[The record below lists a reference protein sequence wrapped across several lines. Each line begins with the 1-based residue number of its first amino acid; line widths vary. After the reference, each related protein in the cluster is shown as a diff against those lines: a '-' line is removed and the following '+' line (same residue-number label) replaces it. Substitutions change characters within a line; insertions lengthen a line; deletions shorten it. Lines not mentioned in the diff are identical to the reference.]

1 MVHPAQY
8 STSSRREELNLN
20 PFLEQLRSLGPA
32 RLATMAG
39 VAVGL
44 IGFIIFFAIRFSGAP
59 MDLLYGNLSP
69 TDSREI
75 AQQLQSDGVPFQTD
89 DNGAEILVPADQVTP
104 IRMQMAELGLPSG
117 GSMGYEV
124 FDSMDA
130 LGSTNFMQNVN
141 LVRALEGE
149 LARTIKSIDN
159 VQNARV
165 HLVLA
170 QREMFTRDVQDPTAS
185 VYIKMRVGRLAENQ
199 VTAVQNLIA
208 AAIPRLKPSNISIV
222 DERGRLLSRS
232 FDNDEQMVQQQ
243 QEQARTSLEQ
253 RLAQSVISLVESS
266 LGTGKVRAEVRADM
280 DYDKVVT
287 AEERFNPDEQVIVSS
302 VTVTDTGSM
311 VESQPDDVT
320 VAGQLPDAGLNG
332 GNGTARSQENTERTE
347 ETVNYEIS
355 KTTINQVRESGVI
368 KRLSVAVLVDGSY
381 VEGENGE
388 RVFQPLPE
396 ETMTKIESLVQSAVG
411 YDANRGDQ
419 IEVINMPF
427 TGLDEFEVEE
437 PFELF
442 GFAKEEIL
450 RMAEG
455 LGVALVAVL
464 VILLVVRPLVT
475 RAFEAMP
482 SGDDA
487 LMTSDIAQL
496 TGPGGVPMPMAQQ
509 EEEEDLDELID
520 IDKVE
525 GRVKASSLRKIGDIV
540 DKHPE
545 EALSIVRM
553 WLYQE
558 S

>member
-1 MVHPAQY
+1 M
-8 STSSRREELNLN
+8 N
-20 PFLEQLRSLGPA
+20 PFVQQLRSLGPA
-32 RLATMAG
+32 RLAAMAG

-44 IGFIIFFAIRFSGAP
+44 IGFIIFFATRFSGAP
-59 MDLLYGNLSP
+59 MDLLYGNLNP

-75 AQQLQSDGVPFQTD
+75 IQQLQTDGVPFQTAD
-89 DNGAEILVPADQVTP
+89 DGAEILVPADRVTP
-104 IRMQMAELGLPSG
+104 LRMQMAGLGLPSG

-124 FDSMDA
+124 FDDMDA

-149 LARTIKSIDN
+149 LARTIKAIDG

-185 VYIKMRVGRLAENQ
+185 VYIKMASGRLADTQ
-199 VTAVQNLIA
+199 VSAIQHLIA

-222 DERGRLLSRS
+222 DERGALLSRS

-243 QEQARTSLEQ
+243 QEQARTALER
-253 RLAQSVISLVESS
+253 RLSQSVISLVESS

-287 AEERFNPDEQVIVSS
+287 AQERFNPDEQVVVSS
-302 VTVTDTGSM
+302 VTVTDTGSL

-320 VAGQLPDAGLNG
+320 VAQQLPDAGLNG

-368 KRLSVAVLVDGSY
+368 KRLSVAVLVDGNY
-381 VEGENGE
+381 TEGEDGE
-388 RVFQPLPE
+388 RVFQALPE
-396 ETMTKIESLVQSAVG
+396 DTMTKIESLVQSAVG

-427 TGLDEFEVEE
+427 TGMDEFEMEE
-437 PFELF
+437 PFDLF
-442 GFAKEEIL
+442 GFSKEEIM

-455 LGVALVAVL
+455 LGVAIVAVL

-487 LMTSDIAQL
+487 LMTSDVAQL

-558 S
+558 T

>member
-1 MVHPAQY
+1 M
-8 STSSRREELNLN
+8 N
-20 PFLEQLRSLGPA
+20 PFVQQLRSLGPA
-32 RLATMAG
+32 RLAAMAG

-44 IGFIIFFAIRFSGAP
+44 IGFIIFFATRFSGAP
-59 MDLLYGNLSP
+59 MDLLYGNLNP

-75 AQQLQSDGVPFQTD
+75 TQQLQSDGVPFQTAD
-89 DNGAEILVPADQVTP
+89 DGAEILVPADRVTP
-104 IRMQMAELGLPSG
+104 IRMQMAGLGLPSG

-124 FDSMDA
+124 FDNMDA

-149 LARTIKSIDN
+149 LARTIKSIQG

-185 VYIKMRVGRLAENQ
+185 VYIKMGTGRLADTQ
-199 VTAVQNLIA
+199 VSAIQHLIA
-208 AAIPRLKPSNISIV
+208 AAIPRLKPSNISII
-222 DERGRLLSRS
+222 DERGALLSQTY
-232 FDNDEQMVQQQ
+232 DDDEQMVQQHQ
-243 QEQARTSLEQ
+243 DQARTALER
-253 RLAQSVISLVESS
+253 RLSQSVISLVESS

-287 AEERFNPDEQVIVSS
+287 AQERFNPDEAVVVSS

-311 VESQPDDVT
+311 TESQPDDVT
-320 VAGQLPDAGLNG
+320 VAQQLPDAGLNG

-381 VEGENGE
+381 TEGEDGE
-388 RVFQPLPE
+388 RVFQALPE

-427 TGLDEFEVEE
+427 TGIDEFEMEE
-437 PFELF
+437 PFDLF
-442 GFAKEEIL
+442 GFSKEEIM

-455 LGVALVAVL
+455 LGVAIVAVL

-487 LMTSDIAQL
+487 LMTSDVAQL

-558 S
+558 T

>member
-1 MVHPAQY
+1 M
-8 STSSRREELNLN
+8 N

>member
-1 MVHPAQY
+1 M
-8 STSSRREELNLN
+8 N
-20 PFLEQLRSLGPA
+20 PFVEQMRNLGPA
-32 RLATMAG
+32 RLAAMAG

-44 IGFIIFFAIRFSGAP
+44 IGFIIFFATRFSGAP
-59 MDLLYGNLSP
+59 MELLYGNLSAV
-69 TDSREI
+69 DSREI
-75 AQQLQSDGVPFQTD
+75 IQQLQSDGTPFQTAED
-89 DNGAEILVPADQVTP
+89 GAEILVPADQVTP
-104 IRMQMAELGLPSG
+104 IRMQMAELGLPAG

-124 FDSMDA
+124 FDNMDS
-130 LGSTNFMQNVN
+130 LGATNFMQNVN

-149 LARTIKSIDN
+149 LSRTIKAIDG

-185 VYIKMRVGRLAENQ
+185 VYVKMRAGRLSENQ
-199 VTAVQNLIA
+199 VSAIQHLIA
-208 AAIPRLKPSNISIV
+208 AAIPRLTPSNISIV
-222 DERGRLLSRS
+222 DERGSLLSRS
-232 FDNDEQMVQQQ
+232 FENDEQMVVMQ
-243 QEQARTSLEQ
+243 QEQARMGLER

-280 DYDKVVT
+280 DYDKVVR
-287 AEERFNPDEQVIVSS
+287 AEEIYNPDEQVQRSS
-302 VTVTDTGSM
+302 VTVTETGSM
-311 VESQPDDVT
+311 IESQPDDVT
-320 VAGQLPDAGLNG
+320 VAQQLPDAGLNG
-332 GNGTARSQENTERTE
+332 GAAGARSQENTERTE
-347 ETVNYEIS
+347 ETVNFEIS
-355 KTTINQVRESGVI
+355 KTTINQVRETGVI
-368 KRLSVAVLVDGSY
+368 RRLSVAVLVDGNY
-381 VEGENGE
+381 TEGENGE
-388 RVFQPLPE
+388 RVFEPLDE

-427 TGLDEFEVEE
+427 TGLEEFELDE

-442 GFAKEEIL
+442 GFSKEEIL

-455 LGVALVAVL
+455 LGVAIVAVL

-487 LMTSDIAQL
+487 LMTSDVAQL
-496 TGPGGVPMPMAQQ
+496 TGPGGVPMPVSSE

-540 DKHPE
+540 EKHPE
-545 EALSIVRM
+545 EALSIIRM

-558 S
+558 T